1 MEVTFEQS
9 FILSNGEQKYK
20 PTDCEQLAEL
30 FYNTVHSTNAKNYTE
45 EHLNVWS
52 TSGVDYSF
60 LKHKTVVTI
69 KNGAISVLEM

>member
-30 FYNTVHSTNAKNYTE
+30 FYNTVHSTNAKKLYRRTFKCLVNKR
-45 EHLNVWS
+45 
-52 TSGVDYSF
+52 SGLF
-60 LKHKTVVTI
+60 LSK
-69 KNGAISVLEM
+69 A